1 MHNNNNKNYTQHIKK
16 MKKKKNP
23 SETTA
28 ISVASTGKHKT
39 QH

>member
-1 MHNNNNKNYTQHIKK
+1 MHNNNKKNYTQHIKK
-16 MKKKKNP
+16 MKKKNP